1 MREYIVPSGR
11 ASSAVGAGGVR
22 VRVGVEAAS
31 ALTGPTA
38 LLEPARYVST
48 IATST
53 TSSWKNVALGFGL
66 LFLLQAVL
74 ELVAEDLF
82 QLSLRAGASE
92 RQVSS
97 TIQSS
102 LQALS
107 HSCPVFRNRL
117 DDG

>member
-11 ASSAVGAGGVR
+11 ASSAVGAGGGR

-31 ALTGPTA
+31 ALAGPTA
-38 LLEPARYVST
+38 LLEPARHVST

-74 ELVAEDLF
+74 ELVAEDLV
-82 QLSLRAGASE
+82 QLSLRAGASK
-92 RQVSS
+92 RQVAS
-97 TIQSS
+97 T
-102 LQALS
+102 
-107 HSCPVFRNRL
+107 V
-117 DDG
+117 

>member
-1 MREYIVPSGR
+1 M
-11 ASSAVGAGGVR
+11 
-22 VRVGVEAAS
+22 GVEAAS

-38 LLEPARYVST
+38 LLEPARHVST

-74 ELVAEDLF
+74 ELVAEDLV
-82 QLSLRAGASE
+82 QLSLCAGASE
-92 RQVSS
+92 HQVAS
-97 TIQSS
+97 TGQLS

-107 HSCPVFRNRL
+107 HSCPMFRNHL